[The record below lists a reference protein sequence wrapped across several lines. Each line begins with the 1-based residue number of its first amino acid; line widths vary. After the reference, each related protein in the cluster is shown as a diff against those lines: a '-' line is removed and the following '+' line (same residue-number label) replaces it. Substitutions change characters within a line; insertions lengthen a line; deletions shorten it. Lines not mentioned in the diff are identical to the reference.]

1 MKINIQGIA
10 LVVTTSV
17 VVSACSQQQIAPEP
31 VVVAPVPTVIEEPVV
46 VPAPKPCVQP
56 APVRPAPL
64 PVAKPVPVAK
74 PRPAPV
80 VKPKPAVVVPRPV
93 APEPIYVPPV
103 KAKGNYRGSIPI
115 ASDLRQ
121 YYQQ

>member
-1 MKINIQGIA
+1 MKVNVQSIL
-10 LVVTTSV
+10 LVAATSF

-31 VVVAPVPTVIEEPVV
+31 ITVIPAPVPVVKHPVV
-46 VPAPKPCVQP
+46 VPAPKPYIQP

-64 PVAKPVPVAK
+64 PVARPAPVVK

-80 VKPKPAVVVPRPV
+80 VVKPKPAPVWV
-93 APEPIYVPPV
+93 APKPIYVPPV
-103 KAKGNYRGSIPI
+103 KAKGHYRGAIPI

-121 YYQQ
+121 QYQQ